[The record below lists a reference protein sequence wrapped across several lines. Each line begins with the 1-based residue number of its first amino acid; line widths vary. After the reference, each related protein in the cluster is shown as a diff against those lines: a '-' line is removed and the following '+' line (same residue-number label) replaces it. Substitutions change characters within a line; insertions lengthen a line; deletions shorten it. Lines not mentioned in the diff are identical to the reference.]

1 MKSLSSEI
9 LNSWIKPFYR
19 WVRYPSYRRE
29 KFLAWFLGE
38 EYETLQ
44 IGRFRQQGEVHQ
56 WMYDRLS
63 LQRLLEQCG
72 FIDIVQRN
80 ASESYLPDWSSFN
93 LDTEQDGSI
102 YKPDSLFMEAIKP

>member
-1 MKSLSSEI
+1 M
-9 LNSWIKPFYR
+9 
-19 WVRYPSYRRE
+19 
-29 KFLAWFLGE
+29 AWFLGE
-38 EYETLQ
+38 EYETLK

-56 WMYDRLS
+56 WMDDRFS
-63 LQRLLEQCG
+63 LKCLLNECG
-72 FIDIVQRN
+72 FVDVIQRN